1 MPTTDVLAAQLF
13 GPAPP
18 GVCGAFHCKDGTDRE
33 ASMAKGQKRSNRETR
48 KPKTD
53 KQPTPVAA
61 TSLLTK
67 GILTPFAA
75 RPPRKK

>member
-1 MPTTDVLAAQLF
+1 MYWRLSCLAPHLLEFAGLFIAKMAQ
-13 GPAPP
+13 
-18 GVCGAFHCKDGTDRE
+18 E

-53 KQPTPVAA
+53 KQPAPVAA